1 MEWAWGSH
9 SLGAG
14 WRGMD
19 EAGRG
24 VSLKDRGHLPG
35 TGGWE
40 GLSGGR
46 NRRDGGGGE
55 QGHARSW
62 GVRLGTRDAG
72 RREHR
77 GPACF

>member
-24 VSLKDRGHLPG
+24 VSLKDRDCQAQ
-35 TGGWE
+35 GGGRACQE
-40 GLSGGR
+40 GR
-46 NRRDGGGGE
+46 NRRDGG
-55 QGHARSW
+55 RI
-62 GVRLGTRDAG
+62 GTRTEPGCALG
-72 RREHR
+72 HQGCREEREHR